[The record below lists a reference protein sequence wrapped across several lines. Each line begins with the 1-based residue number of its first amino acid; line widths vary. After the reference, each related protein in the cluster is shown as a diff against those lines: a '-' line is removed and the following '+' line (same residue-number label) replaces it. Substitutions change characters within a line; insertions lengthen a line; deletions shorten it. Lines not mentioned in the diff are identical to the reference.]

1 MTKKNFD
8 YTEWRRPLVDRIKT
22 FADLDEFVRA
32 SRKVANFSGDAVE
45 VLDKSRERSSDV
57 GILKNRVEDLKHS
70 RNCAEH
76 ELKEI

>member
-1 MTKKNFD
+1 
-8 YTEWRRPLVDRIKT
+8 
-22 FADLDEFVRA
+22 
-32 SRKVANFSGDAVE
+32 VANFSGDAVE

-57 GILKNRVEDLKHS
+57 EILKKRVEDFRHG